1 MWHTVYADVINPN
14 TVEGAILYAIVALV
28 IAIVAARLVRAWSH
42 QLGSHPRLFIDRT
55 AASFLGQLLQ
65 VACFLIAATFYAHL
79 IPLFHKL
86 GNALLASASIVS
98 LILGLAAQSTLGNL
112 IAGIAL
118 LLYRPFA
125 IGDVLVVNAPT
136 GKEIGTV
143 RDFTK
148 QRDDLDGDHQRTR
161 RQEQGHARA
170 LNNGASDAL
179 QDERPWRYGSVEG
192 VPQVHEG

>member
-1 MWHTVYADVINPN
+1 MWHMVYADVINPN

-55 AASFLGQLLQ
+55 AASFLGQLMQ

-86 GNALLASASIVS
+86 GTALLASASIVS

-143 RDFTK
+143 RDFTLGYTK
-148 QRDDLDGDHQRTR
+148 LLTEDGRD
-161 RQEQGHARA
+161 
-170 LNNGASDAL
+170 
-179 QDERPWRYGSVEG
+179 
-192 VPQVHEG
+192 